1 MKIIDLGF
9 PQNARIALLKRNEKY
24 LIPDGLT
31 MLKGGD
37 KLLVIAGTKD
47 ILASVSESLMGSK
60 NEEGQAK
67 KA

>member
-1 MKIIDLGF
+1 
-9 PQNARIALLKRNEKY
+9 
-24 LIPDGLT
+24 

-60 NEEGQAK
+60 NEESK
-67 KA
+67 TNKA